1 MSAIVAVRLLRA
13 QITTVCIS
21 AWGRERWEGGTT
33 VGVALGTVDPQQV
46 VLFSPSIELC

>member
-13 QITTVCIS
+13 QITTVRIT
-21 AWGRERWEGGTT
+21 AWGREGGTT